1 MNVKCLQTD
10 CRCSVPGASKKQISL
25 LQLIAASDKA
35 DPFLEYLPIKA
46 IVDKFM
52 WKYGYIMLSLR
63 ILQFLL
69 FLLAMTFSLVLAA
82 DLPNPNVYDTSSISI
97 WRGETVF
104 PIPIASDE

>member
-1 MNVKCLQTD
+1 MICLQTD
-10 CRCSVPGASKKQISL
+10 CRSNIPGSSKKQISL

-35 DPFLEYLPIKA
+35 DPFLEYLPVKA
-46 IVDKFM
+46 VVDKFM

-82 DLPNPNVYDTSSISI
+82 ELPNPNVYDTSAISV
-97 WRGETVF
+97 WRGEY
-104 PIPIASDE
+104 